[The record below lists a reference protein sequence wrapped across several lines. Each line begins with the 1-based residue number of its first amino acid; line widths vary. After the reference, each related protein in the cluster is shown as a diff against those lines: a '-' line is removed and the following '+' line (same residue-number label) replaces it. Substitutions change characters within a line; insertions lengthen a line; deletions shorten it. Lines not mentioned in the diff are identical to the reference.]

1 MTSIKYSMTKEQQE
15 IFDYSP
21 LNMVITAP
29 AGCGKTEALACRAKG
44 LLERYDFSRNG
55 RKLLVVSFTNQA
67 RDNIYGRIKK
77 YVSVQT
83 LRQYVDI
90 YIFHGL
96 AARIIRAH
104 GNVIG
109 VDGDWTIASSDW
121 VGKCVYSLNCEKKI
135 KNQIKSALQKIK
147 LECVTDDEVNQKVQE
162 IGESI
167 GKYVRFVERKR
178 IEAKIITYDDQIRIA
193 LWILQNKRV
202 AKLYRNHFFAALVDE
217 FQDLTS
223 QQLLLIQILC
233 GNNVTFAG
241 DLAQGIYSFAGADA
255 EATFREITKRN
266 GKQVELL
273 KSFRSSPAV
282 LDAVNSLSSRTA
294 GKHLVSAF
302 PEHWGDGGLSSYA
315 SFEDENAEAEK
326 IAQICQLIL
335 KHCPSSRIGIISRT
349 AFRAKT
355 LKDVFAAQGISF
367 IDWGDGLFS
376 SGVVR
381 ILRKICDY
389 LPNVPREEWRDSI
402 GQYVLAANVS
412 ASEELKEAI
421 EWLYDQLLQLDTP
434 DFCDIKKRINV
445 RKGNETVATCKG
457 IHCLTGH
464 AGKGQ
469 QFDWVIIVGLEQ
481 GTIPFYKAESLE
493 EKNEEARV
501 LSVMIS
507 RARIGF
513 MATSAMVNPY
523 GRRRSESE
531 FLYYLKT
538 SNMFLFGQDKINRW
552 FDNAD
557 WSTIVQM

>member
-1 MTSIKYSMTKEQQE
+1 M
-15 IFDYSP
+15 
-21 LNMVITAP
+21 
-29 AGCGKTEALACRAKG
+29 
-44 LLERYDFSRNG
+44 
-55 RKLLVVSFTNQA
+55 
-67 RDNIYGRIKK
+67 
-77 YVSVQT
+77 
-83 LRQYVDI
+83 
-90 YIFHGL
+90 
-96 AARIIRAH
+96 
-104 GNVIG
+104 
-109 VDGDWTIASSDW
+109 
-121 VGKCVYSLNCEKKI
+121 
-135 KNQIKSALQKIK
+135 
-147 LECVTDDEVNQKVQE
+147 
-162 IGESI
+162 
-167 GKYVRFVERKR
+167 
-178 IEAKIITYDDQIRIA
+178 
-193 LWILQNKRV
+193 
-202 AKLYRNHFFAALVDE
+202 
-217 FQDLTS
+217 
-223 QQLLLIQILC
+223 
-233 GNNVTFAG
+233 
-241 DLAQGIYSFAGADA
+241 
-255 EATFREITKRN
+255 
-266 GKQVELL
+266 
-273 KSFRSSPAV
+273 
-282 LDAVNSLSSRTA
+282 
-294 GKHLVSAF
+294 
-302 PEHWGDGGLSSYA
+302 
-315 SFEDENAEAEK
+315 
-326 IAQICQLIL
+326 
-335 KHCPSSRIGIISRT
+335 
-349 AFRAKT
+349 
-355 LKDVFAAQGISF
+355 
-367 IDWGDGLFS
+367 
-376 SGVVR
+376 R